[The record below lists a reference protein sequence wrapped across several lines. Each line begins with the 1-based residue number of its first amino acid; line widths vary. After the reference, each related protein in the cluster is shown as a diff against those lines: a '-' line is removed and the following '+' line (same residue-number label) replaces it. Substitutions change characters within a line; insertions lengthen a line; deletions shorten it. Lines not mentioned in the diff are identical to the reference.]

1 MPTKKTLTLSTNK
14 EIRAYYRSNN
24 ILYFESRLPEN
35 VIVRFGVIGKGKKD
49 AAVVDS
55 WGDGPDKIVEIT
67 VDRRLRGMGCVVAW
81 HIIHEQ
87 VHLENPRLLH
97 GPGFD
102 KRMLGLAQAGIF
114 NGIW

>member
-1 MPTKKTLTLSTNK
+1 MKKTLGLSTNK

-24 ILYFESRLPEN
+24 ILYFGSRLPEN
-35 VIVRFGVIGKGKKD
+35 VIVRFGVIRGNKD
-49 AAVVDS
+49 AAIVDS
-55 WGDGPDKIVEIT
+55 WGNGPDKFVEIT
-67 VDRRLRGMGCVVAW
+67 IDRRLRGMACVVAW

-87 VHLENPRLLH
+87 VHLDNPRLSH

-102 KRMLGLAQAGIF
+102 KRMLELARAGIF